1 MRTFLPS
8 PRPSVNLPLL
18 CQTES
23 EENYT
28 MKRKILV
35 TREVFD
41 ETIDYLKSHFE
52 VESNQAD
59 RIYGREELLE
69 RLRGKDGVQTSSS
82 DRIDGELLD
91 QCATLKAVCNT
102 AVGYNNIDVEAC
114 TRHGVM
120 VTNTPGVLTDSVAD
134 YSMGMIIATCRRM
147 TEGEAYLRTGE
158 WQGTFLKQ
166 LLGQDVHG
174 ATLGMFGFGRIGQA
188 IARRARGFDMKIL
201 YHSRS
206 RAAPAAEAESGAVYT
221 GKEDLLRKA
230 DIVLLI
236 LPFTPDTQY
245 FIGAKELALMKPTAV
260 LVNMARGGIVDDAA
274 LIDALKKKTIWAAGL
289 DVYENEPRLNPGF
302 LGLTNVVLSPHI
314 ASASEPTRK
323 AMAMTAAKNLAA
335 ALSGET
341 PPNLLN
347 PDYRKFLRA

>member
-1 MRTFLPS
+1 
-8 PRPSVNLPLL
+8 
-18 CQTES
+18 
-23 EENYT
+23 
-28 MKRKILV
+28 MKQKILV

-41 ETIDYLKSHFE
+41 ETIDFLKVHFE

-59 RIYGREELLE
+59 RLFARDELIAKLQ
-69 RLRGKDGVQTSSS
+69 GKDGVQTSSS
-82 DRIDGELLD
+82 DRIDAELLD
-91 QCATLKAVCNT
+91 KCPAITAVCNT

-134 YSMGMIIATCRRM
+134 YSMGLIIATCRRM
-147 TEGEAYLRTGE
+147 TEGEAYLRKGE
-158 WQGTFLKQ
+158 WKGTFLKQ
-166 LLGQDVHG
+166 MLGQDVHG
-174 ATLGMFGFGRIGQA
+174 ATLGIFGFGRIGQA
-188 IARRARGFDMKIL
+188 IARRARGFDMKIR

-206 RAAPAAEAESGAVYT
+206 RAAAGAENESGAVYT
-221 GKEDLLRKA
+221 GKEELLRTA
-230 DIVLLI
+230 DVVLLI
-236 LPFTPDTQY
+236 LPFTPETQH
-245 FIGAKELALMKPTAV
+245 FIGAKELALMKPGAV

-302 LGLTNVVLSPHI
+302 LELGNVVLSPHI
-314 ASASEPTRK
+314 ASASEPTRQ

-335 ALSGET
+335 ALSGQT

-347 PDYRKFLRA
+347 PDYRNFLKR